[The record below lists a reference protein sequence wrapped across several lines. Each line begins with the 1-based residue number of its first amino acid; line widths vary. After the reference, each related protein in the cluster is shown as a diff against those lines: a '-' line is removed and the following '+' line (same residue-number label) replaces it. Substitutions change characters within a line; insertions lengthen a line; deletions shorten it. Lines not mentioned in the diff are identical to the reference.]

1 MIDVGGTGQQ
11 GVIAAVV
18 CCVAMEAKQIII
30 RGVVRGQHTYVKC
43 DCEEANR
50 QRQAPSRDQVLW
62 LCVGKEGSRGFATT
76 AAVCNNVRRMRNRR
90 MTMRELG
97 AFVRAA
103 SRLPLGRSA
112 IAGHLMF

>member
-11 GVIAAVV
+11 SVIAAVV

-62 LCVGKEGSRGFATT
+62 LCEGKERSRGFATT
-76 AAVCNNVRRMRNRR
+76 AAVCNVRRMRNRR
-90 MTMRELG
+90 MTTRELG